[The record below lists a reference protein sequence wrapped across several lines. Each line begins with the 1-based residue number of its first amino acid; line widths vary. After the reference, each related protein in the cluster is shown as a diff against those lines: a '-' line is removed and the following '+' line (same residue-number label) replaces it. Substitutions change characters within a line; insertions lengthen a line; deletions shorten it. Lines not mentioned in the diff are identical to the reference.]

1 MTKKTATQPVPEAT
15 GHKRTKTATHHDVL
29 TTAEGKVGPYGYSR
43 GIILTAVPA
52 DLVNVHA
59 AWMNAD
65 AAVVKAARAAGAAV
79 VPFKG

>member
-1 MTKKTATQPVPEAT
+1 MTKKIATQPVPEAKEP
-15 GHKRTKTATHHDVL
+15 KRTKTATHRDVL